1 MVLSV
6 FWPGSIFFYPIG
18 NTSAVDL
25 TDTLTPEESAHV
37 LILGC
42 GDPRNI
48 LFTVHNQRYDSEPAT
63 VCRYDTRF

>member
-6 FWPGSIFFYPIG
+6 FWPGIIFFYPIG

-25 TDTLTPEESAHV
+25 TDTLTPEETANV
-37 LILGC
+37 LLLGC

-48 LFTVHNQRYDSEPAT
+48 LFTVYSQRHDSEPAT
-63 VCRYDTRF
+63 IYRCDT

>member
-1 MVLSV
+1 MVLSA

-25 TDTLTPEESAHV
+25 TDTLTPEEKANV
-37 LILGC
+37 LLLGC

-48 LFTVHNQRYDSEPAT
+48 LHTVYSQRHDSELAT
-63 VCRYDTRF
+63 VYHFHT